1 MMQTDVKSAH
11 LSAAGSLFVG
21 RTRLK
26 GFSIAPVTSTAAT
39 FEFRDGGASGTI
51 LCQIDVASQS
61 NPVPYCVQV
70 PGEGILFQTN
80 LYLTISVGS
89 ITGITVFYG

>member
-11 LSAAGSLFVG
+11 LSAAGSLFAG

-39 FEFRDGGASGTI
+39 FEFRDGGSSGAI
-51 LCQIDVASQS
+51 LCQIDIASQS
-61 NPVPYCVQV
+61 NPVPYYVQV
-70 PGEGILFQTN
+70 PGEGVLFQTN

>member
-1 MMQTDVKSAH
+1 MIQTDVKSAH
-11 LSAAGSLFVG
+11 LSAAGSLFAG

-26 GFSIAPVTSTAAT
+26 GFSIAPVASTAAT
-39 FEFRDGGASGTI
+39 FEFRDGGSSGAI
-51 LCQIDVASQS
+51 LCQIDIASQS
-61 NPVPYCVQV
+61 NPVPYYVQV
-70 PGEGILFQTN
+70 PGEGVLFQTN